1 MPHAVLGPVIASV
14 AGGLAN
20 KLFGGHGQTTAQL
33 PHDMQGMR
41 HNQISLLNY
50 LTGFGPAPVNYAPMA
65 QGGGRFSPVAGNTG
79 QAPPPPNDPIGMAR
93 WAQQYG
99 SPRAWQQAQQPHLA
113 GGGMVQGPGGPTAD
127 QVPVMASDGEG
138 MLNAG
143 AIQAIGGP
151 EVLHAIN
158 QLGIMHLLMQ
168 GHGMGQ
174 GSGMQGGT
182 GNPQGQGMPHL
193 AGGGMIGGVTLKSP
207 WDWQGIKQGADALAQ
222 QRAQGMPT
230 GGPGLAPTGNPTAA
244 TPPTIPQPASAPQG
258 AFQMPGAQNFT
269 PLKSDV
275 QNRFESVYGQLGT
288 PVTELQK
295 QATGGLQQYLAS
307 DPLKQAQ
314 SSLNQILGDPG
325 GAFRPD
331 YERALAQAKQ
341 TGGRFGSANA
351 LMDSQ
356 ALSNYNAQALQQ
368 AIGAAQA
375 QGQLSGQNV
384 ANLTGGYNVGQQ
396 LAGQL
401 NSGNQ
406 QTQQLL
412 NQALQTAQG
421 ATFGAPTQ
429 QQPSAFGQFAQGAGS
444 IAQLLPYLYPSQY
457 GGGGGASVGA
467 PAYNSPN
474 YYG

>member
-1 MPHAVLGPVIASV
+1 MPHAIAGPLIATIG
-14 AGGLAN
+14 GGLAN

-41 HNQISLLNY
+41 QNQISLLNY

-79 QAPPPPNDPIGMAR
+79 QAPPPPNNPAALGQWI
-93 WAQQYG
+93 QQFG

-113 GGGMVQGPGGPTAD
+113 GGGMIHGPGGPQSD
-127 QVPVMASDGEG
+127 QVPIMASNGEG
-138 MLNAG
+138 ILNA
-143 AIQAIGGP
+143 AAVHALGGP
-151 EVLHAIN
+151 DAVHAIN

-168 GHGMGQ
+168 G
-174 GSGMQGGT
+174 QGGQ
-182 GNPQGQGMPHL
+182 QGAGMPSGGAPDQGMPHMAL
-193 AGGGMIGGVTLKSP
+193 GGMVPPTNPAAAGRWYQQYYAQNPPAAQRAGGTG
-207 WDWQGIKQGADALAQ
+207 
-222 QRAQGMPT
+222 PT
-230 GGPGLAPTGNPTAA
+230 MDPGRVA
-244 TPPTIPQPASAPQG
+244 TPPTAPQAASAPQG
-258 AFQMPGAQNFT
+258 ASNTPGVQSFT
-269 PLKSDV
+269 PPKSDV

-314 SSLNQILGDPG
+314 SSLNQILDDPG

-351 LMDSQ
+351 LLDSQ

-368 AIGAAQA
+368 AIAAAQA
-375 QGQLSGQNV
+375 QGGLSGQQVN
-384 ANLTGGYNVGQQ
+384 NYMGGYNMGQQ

-406 QTQQLL
+406 QAQTLL
-412 NQALQTAQG
+412 NQALQQSQA

-444 IAQLLPYLYPSQY
+444 VAQLLPYLYPQQY
-457 GGGGGASVGA
+457 GGGNPQMVGG

-474 YYG
+474 YNG